1 MSFSDQVWLNTCS
14 GSTQARKWFFHFWP
28 RDLRLD
34 ILAPKSF
41 EMHGIN
47 SFTNI
52 ISKLLTK
59 VTVADLVGN
68 KLETFEDALFEGSK
82 TEKLDADLG
91 KGSKPPVTE
100 SVR

>member
-1 MSFSDQVWLNTCS
+1 
-14 GSTQARKWFFHFWP
+14 
-28 RDLRLD
+28 
-34 ILAPKSF
+34 
-41 EMHGIN
+41 MHGIN

-82 TEKLDADLG
+82 TSTHKTEKLDADADYEIMMSG
-91 KGSKPPVTE
+91 
-100 SVR
+100 